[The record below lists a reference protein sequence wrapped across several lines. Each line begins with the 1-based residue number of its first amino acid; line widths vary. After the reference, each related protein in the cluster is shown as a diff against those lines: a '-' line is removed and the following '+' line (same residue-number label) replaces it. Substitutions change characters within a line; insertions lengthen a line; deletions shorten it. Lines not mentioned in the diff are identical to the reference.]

1 MANPGQILR
10 AGSRCFIPTERT
22 QVTAPTVVV
31 TFALDAAGH
40 AVVVEALDGAG
51 EVVAIA
57 DADPASRAAALRR
70 AGAVMAWNPGKE
82 LRPEEF
88 SLMAGA
94 KLIQLLPAGI
104 DFIRF
109 ADLPAGVPVAS
120 NAGAYR
126 APMAEHAL
134 AMALAAAKRL
144 VFEHGELAHGRFN
157 QGTRNRRLAGGVCG
171 ILGFGGIG
179 SATATLMRALG
190 MRIHAVNRRGA
201 SDAPTDWIGGIDQL
215 DMLLAASDVLVI
227 AAPLTRATL
236 KLIDARALGLMKPD
250 AILINLARG
259 EIIEEEALYRH
270 LVAHPGFTACIDAWW
285 IEPVRHGVFRMDF
298 PFMTLPNVIGSPH
311 NSANAPGTTEA
322 GLRQGAANCRR
333 ALLGETPHNLVGP
346 EDRLL

>member
-1 MANPGQILR
+1 MTL
-10 AGSRCFIPTERT
+10 
-22 QVTAPTVVV
+22 PTVVV

-40 AVVVEALDGAG
+40 AVAVEALAGAA

-57 DADPASRAAALRR
+57 DADPASRATALRQ

-88 SLMAGA
+88 SLIAGA

-179 SATATLMRALG
+179 SSTATLMRALG
-190 MRIHAVNRRGA
+190 MRIHAINRRGA
-201 SDAPTDWIGGIDQL
+201 SDEPTDWIGGIDQL
-215 DMLLAASDVLVI
+215 DTLLAVSDVLVI

-259 EIIEEEALYRH
+259 EIIDEEALYRH

-285 IEPVRHGVFRMDF
+285 IEPVRHGRFEQGP
-298 PFMTLPNVIGSPH
+298 PFLDLPNVIGSPH
-311 NSANAPGTTEA
+311 NSAAGGVWRVEAVRRSAQNA
-322 GLRQGAANCRR
+322 RR
-333 ALLGETPHNLVGP
+333 ALVGETPLYLAGAD
-346 EDRLL
+346 ERMR